1 MEYCGHFRCARLF
14 AHMSDADGLAK
25 KAHSAYL
32 LAGSRREART
42 QSLGRNGGTIRFL
55 KNQGYDGIGGRNGR
69 ASKLMSEPLSFIHR
83 FEQGSDAA
91 GKAFLLLHG
100 TGGDENDL
108 VPLGRMIAPA
118 ASLLSP
124 RGKILENGMPRFFR
138 RLAEGVFDED
148 DVRHR
153 ANELADFARD
163 ARQSYG
169 LSELIAVGYSN
180 GANIAAAMLLLR
192 PETLDGAI
200 LLRAMAPLSQ
210 PPAVD
215 LAGISVL
222 VSSGATDPIIPPT
235 KAAQLASLLQAA
247 GAKVEHHTLP
257 TGHQLSQADITLAR
271 KWLEPAGSLT
281 PAAPPAH
288 DR

>member
-1 MEYCGHFRCARLF
+1 
-14 AHMSDADGLAK
+14 
-25 KAHSAYL
+25 
-32 LAGSRREART
+32 
-42 QSLGRNGGTIRFL
+42 
-55 KNQGYDGIGGRNGR
+55 
-69 ASKLMSEPLSFIHR
+69 MSEPLTFIHR

-91 GKAFLLLHG
+91 GRALLLLHG

-108 VPLGRMIAPA
+108 LPPGRMIAPA

-153 ANELADFARD
+153 ANELADFVRD

-200 LLRAMAPLSQ
+200 LLRAMTPLSQ

-215 LAGISVL
+215 LAGTPVL
-222 VSSGATDPIIPPT
+222 VLSGATDPIIPPT
-235 KAAQLASLLQAA
+235 KAAQLVSLLQAA
-247 GAKVEHHTLP
+247 GANVEHHTLP
-257 TGHQLSQADITLAR
+257 TGHQLSQADTTLAR
-271 KWLEPAGSLT
+271 NWLETAGSIT
-281 PAAPPAH
+281 PAAPPV
-288 DR
+288 RGR